1 MNTRQH
7 DLNILEEGRDRRS
20 YESKH
25 AKKVLDKVYR
35 QSKDP
40 EIERLRRLLVD
51 AQKKQ
56 DFRLAE
62 QIAWEIK
69 RYERV

>member
-7 DLNILEEGRDRRS
+7 DLNILEEGRDRRG

-25 AKKVLDKVYR
+25 AKKALERVYQ

-56 DFRLAE
+56 DLRLAE

-69 RYERV
+69 RHERV